1 MLIAFEKTYLNL
13 ACNYFRSFVHFVSD
27 DFVASWQGAA
37 LGKIPV
43 DGLQKHL
50 DQQSSANRLVS
61 QRFKLGAW
69 ADN

>member
-13 ACNYFRSFVHFVSD
+13 ACNYIRSFVHFVSD